1 MDTNDL
7 SKLDQWIEQ
16 LHMEISFSKEG
27 DDRGQFPIR
36 DLFANISEKAAKD
49 AGYGALKDLSDAA
62 AIYVEDLMIAG
73 HKYTAE
79 SLGKIRKYYE
89 DIRAMRE
96 SGGGGSST
104 ATSAVSSG
112 AAAPMESVAPAVES
126 APVASEAGL
135 PEIVRGDEIP
145 LELNMDDLEL
155 LKEFINESKE
165 HLQNVEQGI
174 LVLEEN
180 PSDEDVLN
188 TTFRA
193 FHSFKGGSGF
203 LNLVPMNKLAHEL
216 ESLLDLARTK
226 QMVINSDVINL
237 ILTGADT
244 LREMVTLL
252 EPIVYKG
259 ESNRPIIVATAE
271 LVFRVKSAITAVKS
285 GSGIPGAAPAAPSTP
300 ASAPAP
306 IAVAPAS
313 VPVAVANI
321 PVAKPVETVP
331 VAPAASVS
339 TPKPEASA
347 SAKASAPVKA
357 SAPSG
362 EGSIIKIE
370 TSKLDNLVDLV
381 GELVIAQSQVSQD
394 NDLRQITSLKL
405 TRNVAQMARITKEL
419 QKTAMSLRMV
429 PIRATFQKMNRVV
442 RDTAAKQG
450 KEINLILSGEDTEV
464 DRTISEELND
474 PLMHMIRNSCD
485 HGVEMPD
492 VREKRGKARCGTV
505 QLMAYHKGGSIVIE
519 VRDDG
524 GGLNKDRILAKA
536 IEKGLVAPDADLPDS
551 EIFQLVFAP
560 GFSTADVI
568 TDISGRGVGMDV
580 VKKNIEK
587 LRGKIEIESTPGLGA
602 VFYIYL
608 PLTLAI
614 IDGMMIMV
622 GGQKFILPTLS
633 VRESFRPTK
642 EMISTVHERGEMV
655 NVRGH
660 LLPLVRVADR
670 FGVQST
676 LEDPFEGIV
685 IVVESGHEV
694 RALLVDDLIGK
705 QEIVIKSL
713 NEQFKSNKMLSGA
726 AILGDGTVGLII
738 DVGAFVESNRHARAA

>member
-1 MDTNDL
+1 MDSNDFA
-7 SKLDQWIEQ
+7 KLDKMIEQ
-16 LHMEISFSKEG
+16 LHMEVSFSKEG

-36 DLFANISEKAAKD
+36 DLFANIAEKAATD
-49 AGYGALKDLSDAA
+49 PAYGAMKATADQA

-73 HKYTAE
+73 QKYTAD
-79 SLGKIRKYYE
+79 SLGKIKKFYE
-89 DIRAMRE
+89 DIKTMLGA
-96 SGGGGSST
+96 GGGGAAPAAETNPAPTPAPVATPAPST
-104 ATSAVSSG
+104 TSEPVAAPAGS
-112 AAAPMESVAPAVES
+112 AAAPSFES
-126 APVASEAGL
+126 
-135 PEIVRGDEIP
+135 EIP
-145 LELNMDDLEL
+145 LQINMDDLEL
-155 LKEFINESKE
+155 LKEFLNESKE

-180 PSDEDVLN
+180 PQDEDTLN

-226 QMVINSDVINL
+226 VLTINSDVINL
-237 ILTGADT
+237 ILTGGDT
-244 LREMVTLL
+244 LREMVALT
-252 EPIVYKG
+252 EPIVFKG
-259 ESNRPIIVATAE
+259 EPNRDLIVPTAA
-271 LVFRVKSAITAVKS
+271 LIARVKAAIEAAKS
-285 GSGIPGAAPAAPSTP
+285 GKPIQSAPAAAAPV

-306 IAVAPAS
+306 VATTPAAPTPAATPAAAAPVTAAAPA
-313 VPVAVANI
+313 P
-321 PVAKPVETVP
+321 KPATP
-331 VAPAASVS
+331 PAAAPKPAAAAG
-339 TPKPEASA
+339 TPKAA
-347 SAKASAPVKA
+347 AAP
-357 SAPSG
+357 G
-362 EGSIIKIE
+362 EGAVVKID
-370 TSKLDNLVDLV
+370 TIKLDNLVDLV

-429 PIRATFQKMNRVV
+429 PIRGTFQKMTRVV

-450 KEINLILSGEDTEV
+450 KEITLVLSGEDTEV

-492 VREKRGKARCGTV
+492 VREKRGKSRGGTV
-505 QLMAYHKGGSIVIE
+505 ELKAYHKGGSIVIE

-524 GGLNKDRILAKA
+524 GGLNKEKILSKA
-536 IEKGLVAPDADLPDS
+536 IEKGLVAPDAKLTDQ
-551 EIFQLVFAP
+551 EIFMLVFAP
-560 GFSTADVI
+560 GFSTADQI

-587 LRGKIEIESTPGLGA
+587 LRGKIEIESTPGEGA

-614 IDGMMIMV
+614 IDGMLIMV

-660 LLPLVRVADR
+660 LLPLIRVVDR
-670 FGVQST
+670 FGMKTALDDVF
-676 LEDPFEGIV
+676 DGIV
-685 IVVESGHEV
+685 IVVESGHDV

-713 NEQFKSNKMLSGA
+713 SEQFKSNKHLAGA
-726 AILGDGTVGLII
+726 AILGDGTVGLIL
-738 DVGAFVESNRHARAA
+738 DVTAFIENNRLNRAAA

>member
-1 MDTNDL
+1 MDSNDL

-36 DLFANISEKAAKD
+36 DLFANIAEKAGKD
-49 AGYGALKDLSDAA
+49 PAYGALKNLADGAA
-62 AIYVEDLMIAG
+62 LYVEDLMIG
-73 HKYTAE
+73 GQTYTAE
-79 SLGKIRKYYE
+79 SLGKIKKFYE
-89 DIRAMRE
+89 DIRSMRE
-96 SGGGGSST
+96 AGGGGEASASVAETPVT
-104 ATSAVSSG
+104 ASVTPV
-112 AAAPMESVAPAVES
+112 AAAPAVEL
-126 APVASEAGL
+126 PVEVASAE
-135 PEIVRGDEIP
+135 EMP
-145 LELNMDDLEL
+145 LEMNMDDLEL

-180 PSDEDVLN
+180 PSDEDTLN

-203 LNLVPMNKLAHEL
+203 LNLIPMNKLAHEL

-244 LREMVTLL
+244 LREMVVLL

-259 ESNRPIIVATAE
+259 EPNRPIIVATVA
-271 LVFRVKSAITAVKS
+271 LVNRVKAAIAAVKS
-285 GSGIPGAAPAAPSTP
+285 GTGMPTTLEPKPAAHSTP
-300 ASAPAP
+300 APAPVIAVAAPVVEAAKPAVVAPISAPAP
-306 IAVAPAS
+306 VAAPVPAKAAASAAAKAPAS
-313 VPVAVANI
+313 Q
-321 PVAKPVETVP
+321 
-331 VAPAASVS
+331 
-339 TPKPEASA
+339 
-347 SAKASAPVKA
+347 
-357 SAPSG
+357 G
-362 EGSIIKIE
+362 EGSIVKID
-370 TSKLDNLVDLV
+370 TYKLDNLVDLV

-429 PIRATFQKMNRVV
+429 PIRGTFQKMNRVV

-450 KEINLILSGEDTEV
+450 KEITLILAGEDTDV

-485 HGVEMPD
+485 HGIEMPD
-492 VREKRGKARCGTV
+492 TREKRGKPRAGTV

-524 GGLNKDRILAKA
+524 GGLNKEKILSKA
-536 IEKGLVAPDADLPDS
+536 IEKGLVAPDAHLTDS

-560 GFSTADVI
+560 GFSTADQI

-602 VFYIYL
+602 VFFIYL

-642 EMISTVHERGEMV
+642 EMLSTVHERGEMV

-660 LLPLVRVADR
+660 LLPLVRVAER
-670 FGVQST
+670 FGVPSA
-676 LEDPFEGIV
+676 LESPFEGIV

-713 NEQFKSNKMLSGA
+713 NEQFKSNKMLAGA

-738 DVGAFVESNRHARAA
+738 DVAAFVESNRHARAAA